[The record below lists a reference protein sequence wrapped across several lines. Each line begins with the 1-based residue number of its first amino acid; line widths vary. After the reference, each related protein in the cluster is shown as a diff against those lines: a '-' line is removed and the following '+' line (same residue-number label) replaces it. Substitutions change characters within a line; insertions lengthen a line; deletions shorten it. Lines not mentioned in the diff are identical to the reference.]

1 MIYFIYNRKK
11 FTQEGEKMAKYD
23 VTFSCGH
30 TETIQLYGKDSDKKR
45 RIEWLEKYGTCS
57 ECYKNFLD
65 EQAEECKK
73 KCNDIGLF
81 IEGSEKQIRWAY
93 RIAATSIYK
102 NIELIKKAEAV
113 ITEHSDPKLEEAARA
128 YLEMRKK
135 IENIATTKIDAKF
148 WINHQEDAYDCLK
161 KELEQGGTNET

>member
-1 MIYFIYNRKK
+1 
-11 FTQEGEKMAKYD
+11 MAKYD
-23 VTFSCGH
+23 VRFSCGH
-30 TETIQLYGKDSDKKR
+30 TETIQLFKKETERKR
-45 RIEWLEKYGTCS
+45 RIEWLEKYGICS
-57 ECYKNFLD
+57 ECYRKSLD
-65 EQAEECKK
+65 EQHKEYVKN
-73 KCNDIGLF
+73 CNDIGLF
-81 IEGSEKQIRWAY
+81 ITEGTEKQIRWAY